1 MASEGQNND
10 AQEINSAMKTLDDV
24 TIHNSEISLKI
35 GNTVVTL
42 ADQTKNLKG
51 QVSELNKIIR
61 GA

>member
-35 GNTVVTL
+35 GNTEVTL
-42 ADQTKNLKG
+42 ADQTK
-51 QVSELNKIIR
+51 I
-61 GA
+61 

>member
-51 QVSELNKIIR
+51 QVNELNKIIR